1 MTARIGADGL
11 IQFDHNNLS
20 NNLSTMVSAD
30 TGGIEFFEFGAFGLP
45 KSAVDANNITDYLGV
60 FLTEQE
66 YYVPPVS
73 MKGLIQLM
81 KANPHHG
88 TLPSFKANL
97 LVKYFLENAALPRQE
112 LKKAAIDYSSQG
124 NCYFQKITNSLGQV
138 IQLKH
143 LPSVVMRVKPDGQ
156 YCMLLKDGKLL
167 DFAEG
172 EVIHLMDYD
181 PMQQV
186 YGIPYWFG
194 AVQSILMGEDAR
206 LLPRRFFLNGLHAG
220 NLIVTSG
227 LLPSEE
233 AFLKE
238 KLASTKG
245 IGNFRSS
252 HIGLPTGDVDKVF
265 KVIPIG
271 EIGNKIEFTKFANQ
285 SASDILEAWR
295 IRPELAG
302 MMPENISGSGDLL
315 KIMELN
321 HENEIVPFQQEF
333 QQMNVHLQPRYH
345 LKFKERE
352 TKPSSQ

>member
-11 IQFDHNNLS
+11 IQFDHAS
-20 NNLSTMVSAD
+20 HHAAGTS
-30 TGGIEFFEFGAFGLP
+30 GIEFFEFGAFGLP
-45 KSAVDANNITDYLGV
+45 KSAVDANSITDYLGL

-97 LVKYFLENAALPRQE
+97 LVKYLEETVVISRAE
-112 LKKAAIDYSSQG
+112 LKRAGIDYGATG
-124 NCYFQKITNSLGQV
+124 NCYFQAITNGAGQ
-138 IQLKH
+138 IIRLKH
-143 LPSVVMRVKPDGQ
+143 LPAVVMRAKPDGR
-156 YCMLLKDGKLL
+156 YCMILKDGKLL
-167 DFAEG
+167 DFADG

-181 PMQQV
+181 PMQQI

-233 AFLKE
+233 AFLKQ
-238 KLASTKG
+238 KLASTHG

-252 HIGLPTGDVDKVF
+252 HIGLPTGDVDKVL
-265 KVIPIG
+265 KIIPIG

-302 MMPENISGSGDLL
+302 MMPENISGSGDLA

-321 HENEIVPFQQEF
+321 YEYEIIPFQQEF
-333 QQMNVHLQPRYH
+333 QQINDYLPARYH
-345 LKFKERE
+345 LKFKEWKRP
-352 TKPSSQ
+352 T